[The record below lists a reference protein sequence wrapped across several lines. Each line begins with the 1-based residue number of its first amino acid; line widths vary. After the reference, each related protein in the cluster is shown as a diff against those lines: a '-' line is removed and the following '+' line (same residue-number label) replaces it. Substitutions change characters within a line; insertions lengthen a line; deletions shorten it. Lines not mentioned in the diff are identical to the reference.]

1 MLKAIIFDFNGIILN
16 DEPLHFRAMQEAV
29 ARLGVC
35 VTEQEYWDR
44 YLPLDDWNCLASIC
58 SDHSRPLTEEEQ
70 NQALS
75 HKLQA
80 YQRLLHGSYP
90 LFPGVSQFIARAAS
104 AYPLAVA
111 TGARR
116 EEVNGTLAATGLE
129 RYFTVVVAAQDFTKG
144 KPHPESFLLALQR
157 LNDRLDGYERPV
169 APAECLVI
177 EDSMHGVRG
186 ALNAGMACL
195 AVTNTYSR
203 NKLAAANRVVGSLE
217 EVEIDS
223 LQGLFEGTR

>member
-1 MLKAIIFDFNGIILN
+1 MLKSIIFDFNGIILN

-29 ARLGVC
+29 ACLGVH

-44 YLPLDDWNCLASIC
+44 YLPLDDWSCLASIC
-58 SDHSRPLTEEEQ
+58 RDHARLLTKEEQ
-70 NQALS
+70 EEALS

-80 YQRLLHGSYP
+80 YQRLLQGGYP
-90 LFPGVSQFIARAAS
+90 LFPGVEQFIARAAS
-104 AYPLAVA
+104 VYPLAVA

-116 EEVNGTLAATGLE
+116 EEVTATLAATGLE
-129 RYFTVVVAAQDFTKG
+129 RYFRVVVSAQDFTKG

-157 LNDRLDGYERPV
+157 LNERLDGHDRPI

-177 EDSMHGVRG
+177 EDSVHGIRG
-186 ALNAGMACL
+186 ALSAGMACL

-203 NKLAAANRVVGSLE
+203 DKLTAANRVVGSLA

-223 LQGLFEGTR
+223 LPGLFEGTP

>member
-29 ARLGVC
+29 ARLGVH
-35 VTEQEYWDR
+35 VTEQEYWDK
-44 YLPLDDWNCLASIC
+44 YLPLDDWTCLASIC
-58 SDHSRPLTEEEQ
+58 SYHSHPLTKEEQ
-70 NQALS
+70 GQALS

-80 YQRLLHGSYP
+80 YQRLLQGGYP

-104 AYPLAVA
+104 FYPLAVA

-116 EEVNGTLAATGLE
+116 EEVGGTLAATGLE
-129 RYFTVVVAAQDFTKG
+129 RYFTVVVSAEDFTKG

-157 LNDRLDGYERPV
+157 LNERLDGCSRPIV
-169 APAECLVI
+169 PAECLVI
-177 EDSMHGVRG
+177 EDSVHGIRG
-186 ALNAGMACL
+186 ALSAGMVCL

-203 NKLAAANRVVGSLE
+203 DKLTAANLVVGSLA

-223 LQGLFEGTR
+223 LPSLFERAH

>member
-16 DEPLHFRAMQEAV
+16 DERLHFRAMQEAV
-29 ARLGVC
+29 ARLGVH

-44 YLPLDDWNCLASIC
+44 YLPLDDWTCLASIC

-70 NQALS
+70 DQALS

-80 YQRLLHGSYP
+80 YQRLLRGGYP
-90 LFPGVSQFIARAAS
+90 LFPGVAQFIARAAS
-104 AYPLAVA
+104 VYPLAVA

-116 EEVNGTLAATGLE
+116 EEVTGTLAATGLE
-129 RYFTVVVAAQDFTKG
+129 RFFTVVVSAQDFTKG

-157 LNDRLDGYERPV
+157 LNEQLDGGARPI
-169 APAECLVI
+169 APKECLVI
-177 EDSMHGVRG
+177 EDSVHGVQG
-186 ALNAGMACL
+186 ALSAGMACL

-203 NKLAAANRVVGSLE
+203 DKLAAANRVVGSLA

-223 LQGLFEGTR
+223 LPSLFEGTP

>member
-29 ARLGVC
+29 ARLGVH

-44 YLPLDDWNCLASIC
+44 YLPLDDWSCLASIC
-58 SDHSRPLTEEEQ
+58 RDHSRPLTKEEQ
-70 NQALS
+70 EEALS

-80 YQRLLHGSYP
+80 YQRLLQGNYP
-90 LFPGVSQFIARAAS
+90 LFPGVARFIARAA
-104 AYPLAVA
+104 ALYPLAVA

-116 EEVNGTLAATGLE
+116 EEVTGTLAATGLE
-129 RYFTVVVAAQDFTKG
+129 GYFKVVVSAQDFVKG

-157 LNDRLDGYERPV
+157 LNGRLDGCTRPI
-169 APAECLVI
+169 AAAECLVI
-177 EDSMHGVRG
+177 EDSVHGVRG
-186 ALNAGMACL
+186 ALSAGMACL
-195 AVTNTYSR
+195 AITNTYSR
-203 NKLAAANRVVGSLE
+203 EKLAAANRVVGSLA

-223 LQGLFEGTR
+223 LPSLFERNP